1 MEGLPQDYV
10 IQTLYTRCKRPVYK
24 KYQRVYNAECCVCHE
39 GHSQGKKR
47 RLFYF
52 VEERYFYCFNCCKS
66 WKEINWLQEV
76 THQNYSEIL
85 KEASRFTCSVD
96 LNVKLL
102 EKEEPKTFNTP
113 PIPTD
118 SIDICNNKECEF
130 YTHER
135 ELKLIT
141 QAKEYCRKRK
151 IFEAVNR
158 PKSLYVSC
166 EDYVH
171 KNRLIIPFYSESGK
185 IESYQSRSLTGDE
198 YPKYLTKYGEKCLYG
213 ENNLNS
219 DIAYIFV
226 FEGPIDAMFVK
237 NAVAIGGS
245 TTTDRQETFLK
256 KCLGYEVVYVYDN
269 DKDNKQ
275 MDRKIKQVIKQNKKI
290 FVWPK
295 EMKKYKDINE
305 VCCSLNLSEFPYK
318 FIVENSF
325 SGVEALMKFK
335 IR

>member
-24 KYQRVYNAECCVCHE
+24 KHQKVYNAECCVCHE
-39 GHSQGKKR
+39 GTSAGRKR

-52 VEERYFYCFNCCKS
+52 IDERYFYCFNCGKS
-66 WKEINWLQEV
+66 WKELNWIQEV

-102 EKEEPKTFNTP
+102 EKEETKTNEIP
-113 PIPTD
+113 PIPED
-118 SIDICNNKECEF
+118 SIDICNSKECEF
-130 YTHER
+130 YTNDR
-135 ELKLIT
+135 TVKLIKSA
-141 QAKEYCRKRK
+141 QEYCEKRR

-185 IESYQSRSLTGDE
+185 IESYQSRSLVGDE

-213 ENNLNS
+213 ENNLSS
-219 DIAYIFV
+219 DIPYIFV

-245 TTTDRQETFLK
+245 TPTERQEAFLNR
-256 KCLGYEVVYVYDN
+256 CLFNEIIYVYDN
-269 DKDNKQ
+269 DKNNKQ

-295 EMKKYKDINE
+295 EMSKYKDINE
-305 VCCSLNLSEFPYK
+305 VCCALGLNEFPYK

-325 SGVEALMKFK
+325 SGIEALMKFK
-335 IR
+335 TH